1 MTLDM
6 AFQIALALA
15 ATFGTIWIRRL
26 QKRHYRPEKAVDR
39 IRDEYQR
46 REDAKSNYT
55 AMMDAM
61 RELRAAIERIDN
73 KLTGNR
79 TNESQT

>member
-26 QKRHYRPEKAVDR
+26 QKDITDLEKAVDR
-39 IRDEYQR
+39 IRDCGARPAR
-46 REDAKSNYT
+46 RSCVLPEKG
-55 AMMDAM
+55 
-61 RELRAAIERIDN
+61 RAEARPH
-73 KLTGNR
+73 
-79 TNESQT
+79 

>member
-1 MTLDM
+1 MSLDM

-26 QKRHYRPEKAVDR
+26 QKDISDLEKAVDR

-46 REDAKSNYT
+46 REDARSNYDN
-55 AMMDAM
+55 MMDAM

-73 KLTGNR
+73 KLDR
-79 TNESQT
+79 KADK